1 MITLTTILVIY
12 CLYSVYRVHKD
23 SLAVG
28 KFFDPSTTESHWLI
42 GYAAAAAP
50 VIYGLV
56 YLALTY
62 LP

>member
-28 KFFDPSTTESHWLI
+28 KFFAPDETAPYWLI
-42 GYAAAAAP
+42 GYTTMLAA
-50 VIYGLV
+50 VIWGLV
-56 YLALTY
+56 YLVLTY